1 MPTRRLAA
9 WLLAAPLAAVMITS
23 AAHAQSVEP
32 GRWEGEATTPDQRI
46 PLIVDL
52 RPTPHVSHLTL
63 PGRRFQ
69 SLALVR
75 GIDGGPAIRLR
86 GAATADPAAAGQ
98 ADSGPQLLLEPVDG
112 GRALTG
118 RLDLA
123 GHQAIV
129 RLARVGEAP
138 PLHGVPNRPL
148 PSHAQG
154 VWTARYDL
162 GFGSREATLHITPAG
177 ARLTIV
183 GRRTTEL
190 VLDESAQRG
199 ALWMW
204 RADAADLSLIAAA
217 PPEGSVELDAEWRQ
231 GPFETRV
238 TFRREP
244 AK

>member
-1 MPTRRLAA
+1 
-9 WLLAAPLAAVMITS
+9 MITS

-52 RPTPHVSHLTL
+52 RPAPHVSHLTL
-63 PGRRFQ
+63 PGRRLQ

-75 GIDGGPAIRLR
+75 GLDSGPVIRLR
-86 GAATADPAAAGQ
+86 AAATADSAATGPSDA
-98 ADSGPQLLLEPVDG
+98 GPQMLLEPIEG

-129 RLARVGEAP
+129 RLTRVGGAP

-148 PSHAQG
+148 PGHAQG

-162 GFGSREATLHITPAG
+162 GFGSREATLHITPSG

-183 GRRTTEL
+183 GRRTSEL
-190 VLDESAQRG
+190 VLDESVQRG

-204 RADAADLSLIAAA
+204 RSDTADLSLIAAA
-217 PPEGSVELDAEWRQ
+217 PPEGSAVLDTEWRQ
-231 GPFETRV
+231 GPFVTRV
-238 TFRREP
+238 AFRREP